1 MLFSHQLKRNQEAMN
16 HRILTFIIGLKTF
29 FYLLQ
34 YHKTAMQA
42 IFASK
47 EKIFDIVST
56 KTKRQITAMML
67 FATAIL
73 NSSMAAKFLEKDGQV
88 LKNEKMYI
96 QNERPICNEDKSVHA
111 AEAKIK
117 EIVRS
122 DTDIEN
128 RTNLKKAIL
137 NKIPIK

>member
-1 MLFSHQLKRNQEAMN
+1 
-16 HRILTFIIGLKTF
+16 
-29 FYLLQ
+29 
-34 YHKTAMQA
+34 MQA

-47 EKIFDIVST
+47 EKIFNIVST
-56 KTKRQITAMML
+56 KMKRQITTMML

-73 NSSMAAKFLEKDGQV
+73 NSNMAAKFLEKDGQV

-117 EIVRS
+117 EMVRS